1 MKKPYYFVK
10 IAEGQE
16 REREII
22 KNKVRL
28 IEKKR
33 ATNVTSTTYQIQK
46 EVKLMN
52 RYLALDFILSFTIFS
67 NKLGSL

>member
-28 IEKKR
+28 IEKANR
-33 ATNVTSTTYQIQK
+33 AKFFFVT
-46 EVKLMN
+46 
-52 RYLALDFILSFTIFS
+52 
-67 NKLGSL
+67 

>member
-16 REREII
+16 REIEII

-33 ATNVTSTTYQIQK
+33 NKCNFYYI
-46 EVKLMN
+46 
-52 RYLALDFILSFTIFS
+52 LDPE
-67 NKLGSL
+67 GS

>member
-1 MKKPYYFVK
+1 MKKPYHFVK

-33 ATNVTSTTYQIQK
+33 ATNVTSTTY
-46 EVKLMN
+46 
-52 RYLALDFILSFTIFS
+52 
-67 NKLGSL
+67 

>member
-16 REREII
+16 REII

-28 IEKKR
+28 IEKK
-33 ATNVTSTTYQIQK
+33 
-46 EVKLMN
+46 EELM
-52 RYLALDFILSFTIFS
+52 
-67 NKLGSL
+67 